1 MKRRSSCATR
11 DFSFAINCGGSFGN
25 LLSYSHTDE
34 DIDSVNTCMHGASEL
49 WLTDVPNQRISN
61 QKRGFLV
68 LKSSLKI
75 AAFFL
80 IFATGQLAADSHP
93 VHFMACNFMDGKGTE
108 DMMKYVEKWNEA
120 MGDAKGYEAY
130 IMTPTF
136 TSGPNTPDFIW
147 AGTWESMTS
156 MGAGWDAY
164 TANEEL
170 ASIDNEDWPA
180 TCEINT
186 LWSSTQVREG

>member
-1 MKRRSSCATR
+1 M
-11 DFSFAINCGGSFGN
+11 
-25 LLSYSHTDE
+25 
-34 DIDSVNTCMHGASEL
+34 
-49 WLTDVPNQRISN
+49 
-61 QKRGFLV
+61 
-68 LKSSLKI
+68 
-75 AAFFL
+75 
-80 IFATGQLAADSHP
+80 
-93 VHFMACNFMDGKGTE
+93 E

-136 TSGPNTPDFIW
+136 TVVRTPSISW

-180 TCEINT
+180 TCEINIFVIY
-186 LWSSTQVREG
+186 SSPQG